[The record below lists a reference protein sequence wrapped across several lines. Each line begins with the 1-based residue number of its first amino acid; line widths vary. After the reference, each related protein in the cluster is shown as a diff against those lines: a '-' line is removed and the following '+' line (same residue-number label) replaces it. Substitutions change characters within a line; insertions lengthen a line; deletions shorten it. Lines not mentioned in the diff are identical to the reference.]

1 MKRLKDVAHLF
12 SSESGHPAF
21 SHRGDVGSVQLD
33 RSAGRP
39 IKTRHQPEQRR
50 FTAPG
55 RPHDRD
61 RLFGWD
67 LKAYTVE
74 DGDGMSSRGQDYR
87 NLRHS
92 DHRKPIPF
100 SRFMRVE
107 NDIIQDGEGEQTLS
121 AIMRRGRTFREIL
134 LPAVVLILWPFAVYA
149 TSPSASDTR
158 PRIVAFGDSLTA
170 GLGVQANESYP
181 AQLQRRLDDLEY
193 PYRVINVGVSG
204 DTTAGGMRRVP
215 WILNNKPKL
224 VILELGANDGL
235 RGLDVDQVKHNLQQ
249 IIEQLRKAGATVI
262 LAGMKLPPNY
272 GQDYT
277 TRFEAIY
284 PALAKE
290 YDLPLIPFFLDGVGG
305 ASSLNQADGIHP
317 TTEGYEIIVEQVLK
331 VLEPVLSKHTHT
343 P

>member
-1 MKRLKDVAHLF
+1 
-12 SSESGHPAF
+12 
-21 SHRGDVGSVQLD
+21 
-33 RSAGRP
+33 
-39 IKTRHQPEQRR
+39 
-50 FTAPG
+50 
-55 RPHDRD
+55 
-61 RLFGWD
+61 
-67 LKAYTVE
+67 
-74 DGDGMSSRGQDYR
+74 
-87 NLRHS
+87 
-92 DHRKPIPF
+92 
-100 SRFMRVE
+100 
-107 NDIIQDGEGEQTLS
+107 
-121 AIMRRGRTFREIL
+121 MRRGRTFREIL

-181 AQLQRRLDDLEY
+181 AQLQRRLNDLRY
-193 PYRVINVGVSG
+193 PYRVINAGVSG
-204 DTTAGGMRRVP
+204 DTTAGGLRRVP
-215 WILNNKPKL
+215 WILNNKPEL

-272 GQDYT
+272 GPDYT

>member
-1 MKRLKDVAHLF
+1 
-12 SSESGHPAF
+12 
-21 SHRGDVGSVQLD
+21 
-33 RSAGRP
+33 
-39 IKTRHQPEQRR
+39 
-50 FTAPG
+50 
-55 RPHDRD
+55 
-61 RLFGWD
+61 
-67 LKAYTVE
+67 
-74 DGDGMSSRGQDYR
+74 
-87 NLRHS
+87 
-92 DHRKPIPF
+92 
-100 SRFMRVE
+100 MRVE

-121 AIMRRGRTFREIL
+121 AIMRRGRTSREIL

-181 AQLQRRLDDLEY
+181 AQLQRRLNDLRY
-193 PYRVINVGVSG
+193 PYRVINAGVSG
-204 DTTAGGMRRVP
+204 DTTAGGLRRVP
-215 WILNNKPKL
+215 WILNNKPEL

-290 YDLPLIPFFLDGVGG
+290 YGLPLIPFFLDGVGG